1 LSLVEIPKKCKIL
14 TFDNV
19 FETCMKHYKM
29 IVIAVYK
36 RHYLLKDPVQDPEFA
51 EENQEMK
58 KQKEEQ

>member
-1 LSLVEIPKKCKIL
+1 MEIPKKCKIL

-36 RHYLLKDPVQDPEFA
+36 RHSEEGVMDKLRQQENNA
-51 EENQEMK
+51 EANK
-58 KQKEEQ
+58 NKEEQ